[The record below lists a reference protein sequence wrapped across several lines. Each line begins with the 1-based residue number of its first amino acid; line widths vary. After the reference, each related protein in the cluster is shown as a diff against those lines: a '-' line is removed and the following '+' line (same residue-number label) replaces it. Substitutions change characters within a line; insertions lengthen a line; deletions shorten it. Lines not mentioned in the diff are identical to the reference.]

1 MRVRRLFLAGLAIA
15 TLAGC
20 ATSSTQS
27 MKISIPPSTN
37 ATARQGAEFHLRRP
51 WQREP
56 DAAFRPTLVR
66 LAWSPKALLVEAE
79 ITDDEVTTKA
89 TADNQRM
96 WELGDVFEAFMQIEG
111 RRDYVELHLTPNNK
125 RMHLHYPGVG
135 GKASV
140 AAVPL
145 TIEQMLVRPVGF
157 ASTVKR
163 TPTGWRV
170 MMSIPA
176 SVFRIPVFHPGLALR
191 VSFCRYD
198 AAATGEPVLSTTADH
213 PVIAFHRPHEW
224 TTVRLVE

>member
-1 MRVRRLFLAGLAIA
+1 MKACPLFLAGLAIA

-20 ATSSTQS
+20 ATSSTRS
-27 MKISIPPSTN
+27 MKIPIPQSTD
-37 ATARQGAEFHLRRP
+37 ATARQGAVFQLRQP

-56 DAAFRPTLVR
+56 DAALRPSLVR

-89 TADNQRM
+89 TADNQKM
-96 WELGDVFEAFMQIEG
+96 WELGDVFEAFLQIEG
-111 RRDYVELHLTPNNK
+111 NRDYVELHVTPNNK
-125 RMHLHYPGVG
+125 RMHLHLPGVG
-135 GKASV
+135 GKASDG
-140 AAVPL
+140 AVPVPF
-145 TIEQMLVRPVGF
+145 EQMLVRHVGF
-157 ASTVKR
+157 RSTATR

-170 MMSIPA
+170 TMSIPA
-176 SVFRIPVFHPGLALR
+176 SVFRVPVFHPGLALR

-224 TTVRLVE
+224 TPARLVE